1 MKISLTNHYSSL
13 TKPAPSNQPIT
24 VLQSHVAEPLDTQ
37 PENTQGVFLS
47 ELDKLYFNFNK
58 WLEEPIQSEFS
69 AEKIEKLKDLY
80 SKMSEEDFI
89 RLGRLGIT
97 SNDDFLSM
105 VETLDKEQLSQ
116 LTDTFYGLSAS
127 ANMLFTHVNEF
138 NPSRTY
144 EEKVEQFIEVLSD
157 TQRIAR
163 DQLIEKAAEYNEKI
177 SIHKAERKNDATYES
192 LGGYFDVKS
201 SANDLQNFVSTVI
214 DTKSPADFVN
224 KLDQYSR
231 EQQSSLLNVL
241 GMSRIEGEQLLDGLL
256 DKSDEARTSILS
268 FIGKVALKTNPF
280 FEMSAFGDSEHVV
293 SISKGFGDN
302 LFETTKKML
311 ENMGELLTTYNFSD
325 EQLVEMGDQLNDLN
339 RKEQIGYLEAA
350 VIGLDNLL
358 GIQTSST
365 NELIDMK
372 AEPQAM
378 NKLQSVLSNKDALQA
393 VYEVREGED
402 RRSGRSYVPKTK
414 WEYLEDLEKVVSSY
428 IPPAESDENVRDPW
442 EYASG
447 AKA

>member
-1 MKISLTNHYSSL
+1 
-13 TKPAPSNQPIT
+13 
-24 VLQSHVAEPLDTQ
+24 
-37 PENTQGVFLS
+37 
-47 ELDKLYFNFNK
+47 
-58 WLEEPIQSEFS
+58 
-69 AEKIEKLKDLY
+69 
-80 SKMSEEDFI
+80 
-89 RLGRLGIT
+89 
-97 SNDDFLSM
+97 
-105 VETLDKEQLSQ
+105 
-116 LTDTFYGLSAS
+116 
-127 ANMLFTHVNEF
+127 
-138 NPSRTY
+138 
-144 EEKVEQFIEVLSD
+144 
-157 TQRIAR
+157 
-163 DQLIEKAAEYNEKI
+163 
-177 SIHKAERKNDATYES
+177 
-192 LGGYFDVKS
+192 
-201 SANDLQNFVSTVI
+201 
-214 DTKSPADFVN
+214 
-224 KLDQYSR
+224 
-231 EQQSSLLNVL
+231 
-241 GMSRIEGEQLLDGLL
+241 
-256 DKSDEARTSILS
+256 
-268 FIGKVALKTNPF
+268 
-280 FEMSAFGDSEHVV
+280 MSAFGDSEHVV

-378 NKLQSVLSNKDALQA
+378 NKLQSVLSSKDALQA
-393 VYEVREGED
+393 VYEAREGED